1 MIHPTAII
9 HPTARLGANVSV
21 GPYAIVEEGVEVGA
35 GCVLAAHAILRRGA
49 ILGQAVKVDSFAVVG
64 GDPQDLRFDATTSS
78 GVRVGDRTVLREG
91 VTIHRSTKAGSFTE
105 IGADA
110 LLMGYSH
117 VGHDCHV
124 GARVI
129 MGNCALLA
137 GHIEVGEGSFLSGGT
152 VFHQFMRIGEGVMVS
167 GNARLGLDVPP
178 FTLAAERNELHGLNL
193 VGLRRR
199 GYDAATIAEL
209 KRLYQAVYQGGSP
222 RANAAAALTG
232 GFARTEPGTK
242 FLAFFSGGKRGFLH
256 PSGRVL
262 SKISGDEAE

>member
-9 HPTARLGANVSV
+9 HPAARLGAGVTV
-21 GPYAIVEEGVEVGA
+21 GPYSIIEEGVEVGA
-35 GCVLAAHAILRRGA
+35 GCVLAAHAILRRGV
-49 ILGQAVKVDSFAVVG
+49 ILGQGVKVDSFAVVG
-64 GDPQDLRFDATTSS
+64 GDPQDLRFDVAIPS

-91 VTIHRSTKAGSFTE
+91 VTIHRSTKASEFTE

-124 GARVI
+124 GALVI

-137 GHIEVGEGSFLSGGT
+137 GHVEVGEGSFLSGGT

-209 KRLYQAVYQGGSP
+209 KRLYQVVYQGGSP
-222 RANAAAALTG
+222 RVNAATALRG
-232 GFARTEPGTK
+232 GLARSEPGTK
-242 FLAFFSGGKRGFLH
+242 FLAFFAGGKRGFLH
-256 PSGRVL
+256 PVGLVSAKNSGA
-262 SKISGDEAE
+262 STE